1 MKFSKRLHLLS
12 SLQTRSKTIFTKN
25 ERKTLLC
32 LDGGDAGVVVRV
44 KGLEGRVV
52 GVAVVVRLLLQS
64 NGVHYVAGIRK
75 FDLKSIC
82 N

>member
-1 MKFSKRLHLLS
+1 
-12 SLQTRSKTIFTKN
+12 
-25 ERKTLLC
+25 
-32 LDGGDAGVVVRV
+32 VRV

-75 FDLKSIC
+75 FDLKTIC